1 MQVKAEGIHVWITN
15 NINNCYCP
23 SLTVCPEMTII
34 IIWCMLNFDKC
45 HGVSSWVWLQTIFLK
60 WLVLALILCGF
71 LLCWGFWVT
80 VFATFRRRV
89 KRTLYD
95 LYLSLICQQE
105 GEETLRD
112 SYSNQHAWNICNYWG
127 RRDNKEKITSPPSPL
142 LLRQPWSLEKSPP
155 PIYPL
160 CYWLYS
166 SAYLKKI
173 KAFCKKIATPGQGL
187 GSAAS
192 KY

>member
-1 MQVKAEGIHVWITN
+1 
-15 NINNCYCP
+15 
-23 SLTVCPEMTII
+23 
-34 IIWCMLNFDKC
+34 MLNFHKC
-45 HGVSSWVWLQTIFLK
+45 HGVSSWVWSQTVFLK
-60 WLVLALILCGF
+60 WLVLALLLCWF
-71 LLCWGFWVT
+71 LLFWGFWVT
-80 VFATFRRRV
+80 AFATFRRRV

-95 LYLSLICQQE
+95 LYLSIISQQE
-105 GEETLRD
+105 GEETLIQISMHEISAITEGGETTR
-112 SYSNQHAWNICNYWG
+112 
-127 RRDNKEKITSPPSPL
+127 KKITSPPSPL